1 MQAYL
6 ILANGRVFRGVSV
19 GCPGTTIGEV
29 VFATGMVGFEE
40 TLTDPSYY
48 GQIITQTYPLIGN
61 YGMNS
66 EDVESTKIW
75 ARGYIVR
82 EACKTPSNFRS
93 EETLDAFLKKNGI
106 IGIEGID
113 TRSLTR
119 TLRESGVMNGAI
131 TTEFDPDAEPEKKA
145 ALLPEIAAY
154 AVVDAV
160 KAVTCREAVT
170 YEPTAAGAWGDTPLH
185 VALLDLGC
193 KNNIVRCL
201 QTPSVPDE
209 ADTLIIESTYGDS
222 PRPPQPK
229 DTEQRLAEII
239 DRTITGGGN
248 VVIPSF
254 AVGRTQ
260 ELLYMLRRIK
270 EQRLS
275 LTDFQVYL
283 DSPLAIEATAIYKD
297 TLRSYFDEETN
308 ELLDRG
314 VNPIGFDGLHLSVTG
329 DDSKNINADP
339 TPKVIISAS
348 GMCEAGR
355 IRHHLKHNLWRP
367 ECTVLF
373 VGYQVEGTLGRR
385 LLNGA
390 RYVNLFGEDVRVA
403 ADIENLEGISAH
415 ADMLRLVD
423 WIASMK
429 KRPTR
434 VYVNHGSDGRFYS
447 GEGTQGH
454 QG

>member
-201 QTPSVPDE
+201 QKRGCRVTVLPGTTTAAELAALNPDGLMLSNGPGDPAENVEIIANIREMLSTGIPTFGICLGHQLTALAAGAKTMKLKYGHRGANQPVTDFESGRTFITSQNHGYAVVGDELPAEMGEVAQVNANDGTCEGIKYKKWNCFTVQFHPE
-209 ADTLIIESTYGDS
+209 ANGG
-222 PRPPQPK
+222 PK
-229 DTEQRLAEII
+229 DTEFLF
-239 DRTITGGGN
+239 DRFLNN
-248 VVIPSF
+248 VK
-254 AVGRTQ
+254 AAK
-260 ELLYMLRRIK
+260 K
-270 EQRLS
+270 E
-275 LTDFQVYL
+275 
-283 DSPLAIEATAIYKD
+283 
-297 TLRSYFDEETN
+297 
-308 ELLDRG
+308 
-314 VNPIGFDGLHLSVTG
+314 
-329 DDSKNINADP
+329 
-339 TPKVIISAS
+339 
-348 GMCEAGR
+348 
-355 IRHHLKHNLWRP
+355 
-367 ECTVLF
+367 
-373 VGYQVEGTLGRR
+373 
-385 LLNGA
+385 A
-390 RYVNLFGEDVRVA
+390 R
-403 ADIENLEGISAH
+403 
-415 ADMLRLVD
+415 
-423 WIASMK
+423 
-429 KRPTR
+429 
-434 VYVNHGSDGRFYS
+434 
-447 GEGTQGH
+447 
-454 QG
+454 

>member
-201 QTPSVPDE
+201 QKRGCRVTVLPGTTTAAELAALNPDGLMLSNGLV
-209 ADTLIIESTYGDS
+209 AFSGALLTQYQGFVDVGMGRGAIVIGLAAVIIGEVVFS
-222 PRPPQPK
+222 K
-229 DTEQRLAEII
+229 IFHNFALKLLA
-239 DRTITGGGN
+239 
-248 VVIPSF
+248 VVIGAILYYIVIQVVLWLGLNTNDLKMLQALVVAMF
-254 AVGRTQ
+254 LAVP
-260 ELLYMLRRIK
+260 YW
-270 EQRLS
+270 
-275 LTDFQVYL
+275 
-283 DSPLAIEATAIYKD
+283 
-297 TLRSYFDEETN
+297 
-308 ELLDRG
+308 
-314 VNPIGFDGLHLSVTG
+314 
-329 DDSKNINADP
+329 
-339 TPKVIISAS
+339 
-348 GMCEAGR
+348 
-355 IRHHLKHNLWRP
+355 KH
-367 ECTVLF
+367 
-373 VGYQVEGTLGRR
+373 
-385 LLNGA
+385 
-390 RYVNLFGEDVRVA
+390 RYV
-403 ADIENLEGISAH
+403 
-415 ADMLRLVD
+415 
-423 WIASMK
+423 K
-429 KRPTR
+429 KKGDA
-434 VYVNHGSDGRFYS
+434 NHG
-447 GEGTQGH
+447 
-454 QG
+454 